1 MSRSGLDPCPRRHV
15 ARRLRERKA
24 KDRTPKHNGLKA
36 YQPGHTHIDVKYP
49 PCMANET
56 SRGYFFVTINW
67 ASRWVF
73 IAMYRH
79 KTAATAQRFLDDLER
94 ACPIRS
100 RTILTGMARRSLTA
114 FLVCAGAL
122 QHDSRRLKRFAQ
134 LSVLNTGWPHQ
145 DRRKPTAWPS
155 GSTAASR
162 TCWKSCN
169 FAQANGWCR
178 RCTAKAGFT
187 TTRLNNQFWAAKH
200 PYTP

>member
-1 MSRSGLDPCPRRHV
+1 MSRSGLDPCLRRHG
-15 ARRLRERKA
+15 AGRLRDRKA
-24 KDRTPKHNGLKA
+24 KDGTPKHSGLKP
-36 YQPGHTHIDVKYP
+36 YGLGHLHIDVKYP
-49 PCMANET
+49 PHMANDT
-56 SRGYFFVTINW
+56 SRGYFFVTIDR
-67 ASRWVF
+67 ASRRVF

-79 KTAATAQRFLDDLER
+79 KTAETARGFLGDLKR
-94 ACPIRS
+94 ACPIRTH
-100 RTILTGMARRSLTA
+100 TILTGMARRSLTA

-169 FAQANGWCR
+169 FDQANGW
-178 RCTAKAGFT
+178 
-187 TTRLNNQFWAAKH
+187 
-200 PYTP
+200 